1 MDAAYEMQQYACLR
15 DLVSIDPEFRQI
27 LLRVMLVG
35 GAIMGVGAT
44 GLFFAFRAFA
54 PSAKKGR
61 DFHAVVAIIAVL
73 AVVMAFCVVLLLF
86 SYSKR

>member
-1 MDAAYEMQQYACLR
+1 LID
-15 DLVSIDPEFRQI
+15 IDPEFRQI

-35 GAIMGVGAT
+35 GTIISVGAT

-54 PSAKKGR
+54 PAAKPGR
-61 DFHAVVAIIAVL
+61 DFRAVVAIIAVL
-73 AVVMAFCVVLLLF
+73 AVVMVGCFVLLLF

>member
-1 MDAAYEMQQYACLR
+1 MID
-15 DLVSIDPEFRQI
+15 IDPEFRQI

-35 GAIMGVGAT
+35 STIMIVGAT

-54 PSAKKGR
+54 SSQKQGR

-73 AVVMAFCVVLLLF
+73 AVVMVGCFILLIF
-86 SYSKR
+86 SYSRR